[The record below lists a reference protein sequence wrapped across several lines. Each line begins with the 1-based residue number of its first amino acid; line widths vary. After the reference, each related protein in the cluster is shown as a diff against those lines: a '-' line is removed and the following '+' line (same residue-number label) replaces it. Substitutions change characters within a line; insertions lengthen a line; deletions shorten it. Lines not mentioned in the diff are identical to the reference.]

1 MADKPSL
8 LMADIKARQE
18 ALDITKSFI
27 VQAPAGSGKTELLIQ
42 RYLALLSTVEHPE
55 EVLAITFTRKAAFE
69 MQHRVLESLRKA
81 GQGRSGDSDHER
93 QTLDLASNVLE
104 QDKRRDW
111 SIIQS
116 PARMR
121 IGTVDAFG
129 AGISRLLPMTSGL
142 GGIGSTVTDADAD
155 LLYRSAAAATLDHL
169 SIDAEKGKGVEM
181 ILRHLDSDTNLYI
194 RYLSQML
201 KSRDQWLGITGSG
214 ISDEGAASD
223 ARRELERNIET
234 AINRQLMHVDQL
246 LPDELRAELP
256 GLLSLA
262 GRNLKEAGND
272 HHSLV
277 GFVGANT
284 LPEVLAG
291 EREAWGAIAS
301 LMVTKGG
308 LWRSKHDKRDGFPP
322 KYKEEKQVLI
332 ALIESNHGNDDL
344 REGFLNLRD
353 LPFPQYNDEQWN
365 VLLALLNVLPLAV
378 AELRRLFSE
387 QAVTDHIEVALA
399 AGRAL
404 GKIDEPGDIALMLD
418 YKVQHLLID
427 EMQDT
432 SIGQYDV
439 LRKLTAG
446 WTPSDGRTIF
456 CVGDPMQSIYRFRDA
471 EVGEFLLA
479 QRNGIGNI
487 GLKSLTLRRNFRS
500 GGALVQWFNE
510 AFSLI
515 MPQKEDPNVGAITY
529 SSSIP
534 VESKEGIGECFV
546 HPLFDASPEQEA
558 EQTLEVIQECIKQ
571 TGEGNLAVLVR
582 SRTHLIHL
590 MPALRQAEIEYEAVE
605 IDRLTDRPEIIDL
618 IALTRA
624 LCHEGDR
631 LAWLALLRGPW
642 CGLCWIDL
650 HALVSSD
657 YEQTVLEICE
667 TPERLLKLSTEGQ
680 ALLSSLL
687 ATLKPYI
694 YSKTNLSL
702 RERVEQVW
710 CQLGG
715 PAWIKGESEL
725 ENAYLFLEMLDELNF
740 AGTLKDI
747 LELEERLESQRVST
761 MVSAECRVQ
770 LMTIHKAKGL
780 EFDHVVLHGVG
791 RRPRG
796 DTQEVLTW
804 LNLPDSDMETN
815 VLISPIG
822 NRGASDVDPLYRF
835 IARTDKEKTKR
846 ELDRLLYVACTRAKN
861 SLHITGSVK
870 LSKNGTLSKPAGNSL
885 LEHLWPAV
893 AGRYEQAFRLS
904 QQAGGQM
911 VSSGRIPKKTGIW
924 RDPVLSRLRKSWQL
938 PSPPAPDFLEKLIDR
953 GSTDETL
960 VDYYWVGAAARN
972 AGTIVHRWLQR
983 LAEKETDIALI
994 DYQGIHKIS
1003 RGWAEAMGVP
1013 EDEMSNVCQRVEEA
1027 IRNITEDPKGRWLL
1041 SGDGACELPI
1051 TGLFNGKVESIVIDR
1066 VRIDSDGNHWIVDY
1080 KTSSHEGGNLDVFLE
1095 QEAER
1100 YRGQLQKYF
1109 TIYNNL
1115 AGVEARTALYFPLLK
1130 KFHEVKL

>member
-1 MADKPSL
+1 MPDKPDL

-42 RYLALLSTVEHPE
+42 RYLALLSIVEDPE

-69 MQHRVLESLRKA
+69 MQSRVLESLRKA
-81 GQGRSGDSDHER
+81 AQGMSADSDHEG
-93 QTLDLASNVLE
+93 QTLRLARNVLE
-104 QDKRRDW
+104 QDKRQGW
-111 SIIQS
+111 AITQS

-121 IGTVDAFG
+121 ICTVDAFG
-129 AGISRLLPMTSGL
+129 AGISRSLPMTSGL
-142 GGIGSTVTDADAD
+142 GGIGSTVTDADAE
-155 LLYRSAAAATLDHL
+155 LLYRNAAAATLDHL
-169 SIDAEKGKGVEM
+169 SVDAKQGKGVEM

-214 ISDEGAASD
+214 ISDEGAALE

-234 AINRQLMHVDQL
+234 AINRQLLHVDQL
-246 LPDELRAELP
+246 LPDELREKLP
-256 GLLSLA
+256 GLLNRA
-262 GRNLKEAGND
+262 GRNLKDAGND
-272 HHSLV
+272 KHPLV
-277 GFVGANT
+277 DFVGVNG
-284 LPEVLAG
+284 LPKALAV
-291 EREAWGAIAS
+291 EREAWAGIAK
-301 LMVTKGG
+301 LLVTKAG
-308 LWRSKHDKRDGFPP
+308 LWRSKHDKRDGFSP
-322 KYKEEKQVLI
+322 KDRDEKEVLL
-332 ALIESNHGNDDL
+332 ALIKSNHSNDAL

-353 LPFPQYNDEQWN
+353 LPFPKYNDEQWN

-418 YKVQHLLID
+418 YKVQHLLVD

-446 WTPSDGRTIF
+446 WVPSDGRTIF

-487 GLKSLTLRRNFRS
+487 ALKPLTLRRNFRS
-500 GGALVQWFNE
+500 GGDLVQWFNE
-510 AFSLI
+510 VFSLI

-534 VESKEGIGECFV
+534 VESMEGLGECFV
-546 HPLFDASPEQEA
+546 QPLFDASHAQEA
-558 EQTLEVIQECIKQ
+558 ARTLEVIQKCIKQ
-571 TGEGNLAVLVR
+571 NDEDNLAVLVR
-582 SRTHLIHL
+582 SRTHLVHL
-590 MPALRQAEIEYEAVE
+590 MPILRQAGIEYEAVE

-642 CGLCWIDL
+642 CGLRWRDL
-650 HALVSSD
+650 HALVSGD
-657 YEQTVLEICE
+657 YEQTVLEICQ
-667 TPERLLKLSTEGQ
+667 TPEVFSKLSIEGQ
-680 ALLSSLL
+680 ELLSSLL
-687 ATLKPYI
+687 VTLKPYI
-694 YSKTNLSL
+694 RSKTNLSL

-715 PAWIKGESEL
+715 PTWIKGESEL
-725 ENAYLFLEMLDELNF
+725 QNAYLYLEMLDELSF

-761 MVSAECRVQ
+761 TVSAECRVQ

-780 EFDHVVLHGVG
+780 QFDHVLLHAVG

-796 DTQEVLTW
+796 DTREVLTW
-804 LNLPDSDMETN
+804 LNLPDSDVKTN

-822 NRGASDVDPLYRF
+822 HRGASDVDPLYRF

-846 ELDRLLYVACTRAKN
+846 ELGRLLYVACTRAKS
-861 SLHITGSVK
+861 SLHIVGSVK
-870 LSKNGTLSKPAGNSL
+870 VSKDGGLSKPAVNSL

-893 AGRYEQAFRLS
+893 AGRYEHAFTAC
-904 QQAGGQM
+904 QQARGQNDL
-911 VSSGRIPKKTGIW
+911 SGKAPQKADIW
-924 RDPVLSRLRKSWQL
+924 RNPVLRRLPKSWRL
-938 PSPPAPDFLEKLIDR
+938 PSPPEPDFLKNLPGRDI
-953 GSTDETL
+953 TDDTL

-983 LAEKETDIALI
+983 LAEKGTDVAQL
-994 DYQGIHKIS
+994 DYQEIHDIS
-1003 RGWAEAMGVP
+1003 RKWAEAMGVP
-1013 EDEMSNVCQRVEEA
+1013 VDETENVCQRVEDA
-1027 IRNITEDPKGRWLL
+1027 IRNVTEDPKGRWLL
-1041 SGDGACELPI
+1041 EGDGACELPI
-1051 TGLFNGKVESIVIDR
+1051 TGLFNGRVESIVIDR
-1066 VRIDSDGNHWIVDY
+1066 VRIDSDGTHWIVDY
-1080 KTSSHEGGNLDVFLE
+1080 KTSSHEGGDLDVFLQ

-1100 YRGQLQKYF
+1100 YRGQLQRYSR
-1109 TIYNNL
+1109 IYNNL

-1130 KFHEVKL
+1130 KFHEVKV